1 MVLNKLERIAVI
13 YAKKVPGEEFLTAS
27 LA

>member
-1 MVLNKLERIAVI
+1 MLLNKLERIAVI